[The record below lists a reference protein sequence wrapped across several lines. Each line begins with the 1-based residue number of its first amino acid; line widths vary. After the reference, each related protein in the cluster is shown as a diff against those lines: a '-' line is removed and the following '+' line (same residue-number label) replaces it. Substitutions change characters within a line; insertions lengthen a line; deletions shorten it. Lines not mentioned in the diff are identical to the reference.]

1 MKNLKYVLILCAVM
15 NVFSCFSDES
25 SVDIQGRINAL
36 EESINNNDYEAFR
49 DCFDEEAE
57 YFDTYSFTAFN
68 TLTDNGATDY
78 SFGTLIILGDNVSC
92 TATISGSG
100 AGEEPTTFIMIERD
114 GDYYIKEWKED
125 GTLMFNKK

>member
-57 YFDTYSFTAFN
+57 YFDTYSLTDFN